1 MLIGEGENTVF
12 AKADRLVLKGY
23 GFLVSKTAGSAGFAT
38 EAVMLIVVAA
48 LAGIMMLAR
57 TAIGQK
63 IMESIAAIGG

>member
-12 AKADRLVLKGY
+12 TKADQLVLKSY
-23 GFLVSKTAGSAGFAT
+23 AFLLSKKAGSAGFAT

-57 TAIGQK
+57 SAIGQK

>member
-1 MLIGEGENTVF
+1 MF
-12 AKADRLVLKGY
+12 AKIAALVQKGY
-23 GFLVSKTAGSAGFAT
+23 TFLLSKKAGSSGFAT

-57 TAIGQK
+57 SAIGQK

>member
-1 MLIGEGENTVF
+1 MFT
-12 AKADRLVLKGY
+12 KADRLVLKSY
-23 GFLVSKTAGSAGFAT
+23 AFLLSKEAGSAGFAT

-63 IMESIAAIGG
+63 IMESISAIGG

>member
-1 MLIGEGENTVF
+1 MFT
-12 AKADRLVLKGY
+12 KADQLVLKSY
-23 GFLVSKTAGSAGFAT
+23 AFLLSKKAGSAGFAT

-57 TAIGQK
+57 SAIGQK